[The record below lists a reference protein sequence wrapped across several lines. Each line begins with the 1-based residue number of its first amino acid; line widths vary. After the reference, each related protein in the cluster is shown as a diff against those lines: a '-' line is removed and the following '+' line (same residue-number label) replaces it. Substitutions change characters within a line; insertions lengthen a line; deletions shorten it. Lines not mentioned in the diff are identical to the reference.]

1 METLI
6 DVAHGAE
13 VFVGV
18 GLHGLRWRTA
28 DGLEWTDR
36 QQGDEGEH
44 LNAIVWTGDRF
55 VAFGQG
61 ATFTSTD
68 VAKWERHPNRDAP
81 TAVCYRGGTFLGCR
95 SKGRLRPAA
104 TASPGRKSP
113 GSIAI
118 LRPWPPG
125 RSAERRWLRSIR
137 PTRAAPK

>member
-95 SKGRLRPAA
+95 SKGRLQTSRDGVAWEEVARLDRHIEAVAA
-104 TASPGRKSP
+104 
-113 GSIAI
+113 GSI
-118 LRPWPPG
+118 G
-125 RSAERRWLRSIR
+125 
-137 PTRAAPK
+137 